1 MSRRFRI
8 PKRSNLV
15 VVYYGADLHHH
26 RRSPTDP
33 RRPACRPILGPGVLA
48 NQKQAEAEGT
58 TPCPDCWPD
67 VHHEKNHP

>member
-15 VVYYGADLHHH
+15 VVYYGSDAHYH

-33 RRPACRPILGPGVLA
+33 RRPACRPILDPAVLT
-48 NQKQAEAEGT
+48 NQNNAEAEGK
-58 TPCPDCWPD
+58 TPCPDCWAD
-67 VHHEKNHP
+67 ERTRDDQ